1 MMKKKGNT
9 RDLLGEEEKR
19 RESYIASNVGLAG
32 IISMEKWKAP
42 PRGCNQ
48 FSLSVSLCL
57 SPFNLWDSLVS
68 IHAVSDRRICF
79 LSRASRRIDDAR

>member
-42 PRGCNQ
+42 PRGCNR
-48 FSLSVSLCL
+48 FSLSL
-57 SPFNLWDSLVS
+57 
-68 IHAVSDRRICF
+68 F
-79 LSRASRRIDDAR
+79 LSLSVALQPLGFAGVNPRSF